1 MYRRVSAAIAVL
13 AGAFLAVGAVGLI
26 QLGRTADL
34 WTILWYA
41 TGVGLSLP
49 SLALG
54 QVIAVRRPHNPVGAL
69 LAFVGLSVAVIP
81 SVETYSTAAMTGALP
96 LPGIVPALD
105 QGSWMLMYVP
115 VALLVLY
122 FPDGRLPGRGWR
134 WVAAGLVTVLVVF
147 DVLAG
152 MAPGPYSPP
161 FENAPHVLGDLP
173 DGALPFVIALPMLL
187 LIMLIASAASIIGRF
202 RRATQPSERAQLKW
216 FAFAGLWLPLSLLLC
231 WTSYLVIGMPDLALI
246 GLFGLFI
253 TIPVGT
259 TIAMLRHDL
268 YDVDKAISATVTY
281 GTVTTVLLAVYTAVS
296 FTGGLVAGQGSA
308 AVAAGATAIC
318 AAALT
323 PVRSRIQRGVDRR
336 LYPQRRAALDA
347 LAALRQRIDIGDSQP
362 EELQRVL
369 RAALKDPALLVAYK
383 LPGEQQLV
391 DAAGELIAETVP
403 SAGATSIM
411 LHGQEIGA
419 LVGGAGQT
427 SRELTR
433 EVAGASALLVEV
445 TRLRIG
451 LSAAL
456 RDVESSRAR
465 LLAAGY
471 SERRK
476 LERDLHDGAQQRL
489 VSLGMAIRLA
499 QRHLGDGTVD
509 VDGLLDESVA
519 ELGTAVAELRAIAH
533 GLRPSS
539 LDDGLDVAV
548 RTLAGSL
555 RLPVTVEVET
565 GAVADDVATTA
576 YYVVSEAVTNVM
588 KHAEAGWIG
597 LRLIREDAA
606 LSVQVRDDGRG
617 GAQLRPGSGL
627 SGLADRVAAAG
638 GALRVD
644 SPIGRGTTIQAVL
657 PCVS

>member
-1 MYRRVSAAIAVL
+1 MYRRVSVAIAVVAGVFL
-13 AGAFLAVGAVGLI
+13 VAGAVALIRLGSDAGLFVVF
-26 QLGRTADL
+26 
-34 WTILWYA
+34 WYA
-41 TGVGLSLP
+41 TGVVLSLP

-54 QVIAVRRPHNPVGAL
+54 QVIARHRPQNPVGML
-69 LAFVGLSVAVIP
+69 LTLVGLAIAVIP
-81 SVETYSTAAMTGALP
+81 SVETYGSAAVTGLP
-96 LPGIVPALD
+96 LPGVVGTLD

-122 FPDGRLPGRGWR
+122 FPEGRLPGPGWR
-134 WVAAGLVTVLVVF
+134 WVAGGLIALLVAF
-147 DVLAG
+147 DILAG
-152 MAPGPYSPP
+152 MTPEAYPPP
-161 FENAPHVLGDLP
+161 FENSPHAFGVLP
-173 DGALPFVIALPMLL
+173 DGAIPFVMALPVTLL
-187 LIMLIASAASIIGRF
+187 VLLIASAASMVGRF
-202 RRATQPSERAQLKW
+202 RRAVRPSERAQLKW
-216 FAFAGLWLPLSLLLC
+216 FALAGLWLPVSLLLC
-231 WTSYLVIGMPDLALI
+231 WTSYLLLGMPDLALI

-268 YDVDKAISATVTY
+268 YDVDKAIAATVTY
-281 GTVTTVLLAVYTAVS
+281 GTVTTVLLGVYTVVS
-296 FTGGLVAGQGSA
+296 FTGGLVAGGGSA
-308 AVAAGATAIC
+308 VVAAGATAVC

-323 PVRSRIQRGVDRR
+323 PVRSRTQRVVDRR
-336 LYPQRRAALDA
+336 LYPRRRAALDA
-347 LAALRQRIDIGDSQP
+347 IAALRQRIDTGDSQP

-369 RAALKDPALLVAYK
+369 RTALQDRALLLAYK

-391 DAAGELIAETVP
+391 DAAGGPIADPEDAVP
-403 SAGATSIM
+403 IV

-419 LVGGAGQT
+419 VIRSGDAT

-433 EVAGASALLVEV
+433 EVAAASALLVEV

-456 RDVESSRAR
+456 RDVASSRAR

-489 VSLGMAIRLA
+489 VSLGLALRLA

-565 GAVADDVATTA
+565 GPIADDVATTA
-576 YYVVSEAVTNVM
+576 YYVVSEAVTNAM
-588 KHAEAGWIG
+588 KHADAGWIG

-627 SGLADRVAAAG
+627 AGLADRVAAAG
-638 GALRVD
+638 GALQVH
-644 SPIGRGTTIQAVL
+644 SPSGRGTTIEAVL
-657 PCVS
+657 PCAS